1 MPTTTLSSMLL
12 EMQTW
17 CTIPAETV
25 QAAEASGITTRNSK
39 ELKRYVNFWA
49 HGHYDED
56 PQLLVNSLIHLIP
69 KTR

>member
-39 ELKRYVNFWA
+39 ELKRYVNSWV
-49 HGHYDED
+49 HGNYDED
-56 PQLLVNSLIHLIP
+56 PQLLVNALIHLIP
-69 KTR
+69 TTR

>member
-1 MPTTTLSSMLL
+1 MPATTLSSMLL

-17 CTIPAETV
+17 VQIPKEII

-39 ELKRYVNFWA
+39 ELKSYVNSWTQ
-49 HGHYDED
+49 GRYDED
-56 PQLLVNSLIHLIP
+56 PQLLVNALIHLIP

>member
-17 CTIPAETV
+17 VQLPKEII

-39 ELKRYVNFWA
+39 ELKSYVNSWTQ
-49 HGHYDED
+49 GSYDED
-56 PQLLVNSLIHLIP
+56 PELLVHSLIHLIR
-69 KTR
+69 KS

>member
-1 MPTTTLSSMLL
+1 MPTTTLSLMLL

-17 CTIPAETV
+17 CKIPAETV
-25 QAAEASGITTRNSK
+25 QAAEASGITTSNSK

-49 HGHYDED
+49 NGHYDED

>member
-17 CTIPAETV
+17 CKIPAETV
-25 QAAEASGITTRNSK
+25 QAAETSGITTRNSK
-39 ELKRYVNFWA
+39 ELKSYVNSWVQ
-49 HGHYDED
+49 GRYDED